1 MLRVYPE
8 PCVFRYTPGP
18 NGFTR
23 MTGSGEEVTALQP
36 ATIRPEAERV
46 IDFIRAMPKDDERF
60 ADCRTF
66 DDYWH

>member
-1 MLRVYPE
+1 
-8 PCVFRYTPGP
+8 
-18 NGFTR
+18 